1 MKRLRD
7 ALHPIRH
14 SLELLLGRKLVL
26 FAVVDAVV
34 VFACLLDMLVDSP
47 GEPAEIYRSV
57 VLVPFLL
64 LGIPALSGLVDVER
78 QAGCLDLALSSPSA
92 EGYFVRRAAAVCAT
106 LAAQGWVL
114 VLFAWLYD
122 NRSFPLLSV
131 LLHIA
136 VVSVFLGAVA
146 LFWAV
151 RLRTAGAVWLATL
164 VTVLVMQRWSLANPI
179 PPRLLAA
186 YGAFLPGPEAAL
198 DWLPSVAVLTGG
210 TALFYLYA
218 RRRLTRPETML

>member
-7 ALHPIRH
+7 ALRPVRL
-14 SLELLLGRKLVL
+14 SLELLLGKKLVL
-26 FAVVDAVV
+26 FAIVDAVV
-34 VFACLLDMLVDSP
+34 VLACLLDMLLDAP

-106 LAAQGWVL
+106 LTAQGWTL
-114 VLFAWLYD
+114 VLLAWLYD
-122 NRSFPLLSV
+122 DQSFPLLSV

-164 VTVLVMQRWSLANPI
+164 VTVLLMQRWSLANPI
-179 PPRLLAA
+179 PSRLLAA
-186 YGAFLPGPEAAL
+186 YNAFLPGPEAAL

-210 TALFYLYA
+210 AALFYLYA

>member
-1 MKRLRD
+1 MKRLGH
-7 ALHPIRH
+7 ALRPVRL
-14 SLELLLGRKLVL
+14 SLELLLGKRLAL
-26 FAVVDAVV
+26 FAGVDALVV
-34 VFACLLDMLVDSP
+34 LACLLDMLLDSP

-106 LAAQGWVL
+106 LTAQGWAL
-114 VLFAWLYD
+114 VLLSWLYD
-122 NRSFPLLSV
+122 DRSFPLLSV
-131 LLHIA
+131 LFHIA

-164 VTVLVMQRWSLANPI
+164 VTVILMQKWSLANPI
-179 PPRLLAA
+179 PSRLFAA
-186 YGAFLPGPEAAL
+186 YNAFLPGPEAAL
-198 DWLPSVAVLTGG
+198 AWLPSVAVLLGG
-210 TALFYLYA
+210 AGLFYLYA

>member
-7 ALHPIRH
+7 ALRPVRL

-26 FAVVDAVV
+26 FAVVDAAVV
-34 VFACLLDMLVDSP
+34 LACLLDMLLDSP

-106 LAAQGWVL
+106 LAAQGWAL

-122 NRSFPLLSV
+122 SRSFPLLSV

-164 VTVLVMQRWSLANPI
+164 VTVLLMQRWSLANPI
-179 PPRLLAA
+179 PPRLTVA

-198 DWLPSVAVLTGG
+198 EWLPGVAVLAGG
-210 TALFYLYA
+210 AALFFLYA